1 MSSGQLS
8 ASFCGVSVNSETGR
22 RAGRLETEE
31 NFTVKLVETERD
43 LEAAIG
49 VRFRVFVA
57 EQSIPAE
64 EELDEA
70 DATATHAIAL
80 HQRTVVGTGRLLQKD
95 AETAIIGRMAVDQE
109 WRRHGVGGLILEYL
123 ENVARSLGMK
133 RSTLNAQEYVK
144 EFYASH
150 GYVEHGEVFLEVEI
164 PHIEMRKEL

>member
-1 MSSGQLS
+1 MANESGQPRGGL
-8 ASFCGVSVNSETGR
+8 GTG
-22 RAGRLETEE
+22 ES
-31 NFTVKLVETERD
+31 FTVKLVDTERE

-49 VRFRVFVA
+49 VRFRVFVS

-64 EELDEA
+64 EELDDA

-80 HQRTVVGTGRLLQKD
+80 HQNKVVGTGRLLRQD
-95 AETAIIGRMAVDQE
+95 SETAVIGRMAVDRE
-109 WRRHGVGGLILEYL
+109 WRRHGIGGLILMHL
-123 ENVARSLGMK
+123 EDVARSQGMK
-133 RSTLNAQEYVK
+133 RSVLNAQEYVK